1 MAGKPR
7 VAMNDRMSRS
17 FAARDISYL
26 IDGKREFTMKI
37 SPLRIR
43 KAAVLGA
50 GVMGAQIAAH
60 LANANVDVLLFDLP
74 GKDGKPNDIVDKAL
88 QNLGKLSPAPLAEK
102 SRLGAITPAN
112 YDQHL
117 ARLKD
122 CDLIIEAIAE
132 RMDWKRDL
140 YVKIAPY
147 VSENAVLSSN
157 TSGLSINALA
167 DAIPMQLRPRFC
179 GVHFF
184 NPPRYMHLVE
194 LIPCTGTDPTVL
206 DGLEAFLTTT
216 LGKGVVRAKD
226 TPNFIGNRIGV
237 FSILATMHH
246 TQQAGLGFDVVDAL
260 TGPAIGRPKSATYR
274 TADVVGLDTMAHVI
288 KTMADTLP
296 DDPWHRYFQAPMWLK
311 TLIDKGALG
320 AKTSAGFFRKVGKDI
335 QVLDLAKQDFRLADG
350 KASDEVA
357 AILAIK
363 NPAEKFGK
371 LRESSDPQAQFLW
384 AVFRDLFHYTAY
396 HLADIADTARDV
408 DFAIRWGYGWKL
420 GPFETW
426 QAAGWKQVANWINED
441 IQAGKAMSDAP
452 LPAWVLDGRDGV
464 HGADGSY
471 SPATGKALPRSAH
484 PVYVRQLF
492 PDPLLGERFD
502 QGNTVWENDGVRLW
516 TLGDDGVG
524 ILSFKTKMNT
534 VNDAVL
540 DGVQE
545 AVAIAERDL
554 KALVLWQT
562 GEPFSAGADLKG
574 AMGLLQA
581 GRFDDFERMV
591 DNFQR
596 TSMRLKHSLV
606 PTVAAVRGMCF
617 GGGCEF
623 QMHATR
629 TVAALESYIG
639 LVEAGVGLLPA
650 GGGLKELALRAAR
663 QFPNDAFE
671 GIKRV
676 FETIAMAKVAGSA
689 LEAQQFGLLRE
700 SDVVVYNSFE
710 LLYVAKQIALSLAE
724 AGHRPPLP
732 ARDITVAGDVGTASL
747 KALLANMLE
756 GRFISEHDHDIAARI
771 ADTLSGGNIERG
783 AQVDEQWLLD
793 LERKHFVELAKTE
806 KTQARIAHTMTTGK
820 PLRN

>member
-1 MAGKPR
+1 MTTPR
-7 VAMNDRMSRS
+7 LS
-17 FAARDISYL
+17 
-26 IDGKREFTMKI
+26 
-37 SPLRIR
+37 IR

-60 LANANVDVLLFDLP
+60 LANADVDVVLFDLP
-74 GKDGKPNDIVDKAL
+74 AKDGKPNAVVDKAIQGL
-88 QNLGKLSPAPLAEK
+88 AKLSPAPLAEPG
-102 SRLGAITPAN
+102 RLGAITAAN

-117 ARLKD
+117 DLLKD

-140 YVKIAPY
+140 YTKIAPY
-147 VSENAVLSSN
+147 VSENAVLASN
-157 TSGLSINALA
+157 TSGLSINGLA
-167 DAIPMQLRPRFC
+167 DAIPPILRPRFC

-194 LIPCTGTDPTVL
+194 LIPCTGTDPAVL
-206 DGLEAFLTTT
+206 DGLESFLTTA

-246 TQQAGLGFDVVDAL
+246 TQQSGLGFDVVDAL

-296 DDPWHRYFQAPMWLK
+296 EDPWHRYFQAPVWLK
-311 TLIDKGALG
+311 GLIDKGALG
-320 AKTSAGFFRKVGKDI
+320 AKTGAGFFRKIGKDI
-335 QVLDLAKQDFRLADG
+335 NVLDLGQQDYRLADG

-357 AILAIK
+357 AILAIRD
-363 NPAEKFGK
+363 PAEKFGK
-371 LRESSDPQAQFLW
+371 LRASTDPQAQFLW

-426 QAAGWKQVANWINED
+426 QAAGWKQVAAWIDED
-441 IQAGKAMSDAP
+441 IKSGKAMSDAP

-464 HGADGSY
+464 HGADGSF
-471 SPATGKALPRSAH
+471 SPTAGKALPRSTH
-484 PVYVRQLF
+484 PVYARQLF

-502 QGNTVWENDGVRLW
+502 QGTTVWENDGVRLW
-516 TLGDDGVG
+516 TLGDDGIG
-524 ILSFKTKMNT
+524 IVSFKTKMNT

-540 DGVQE
+540 DGLQE
-545 AVAIAERDL
+545 CVRIAEREL
-554 KALVLWQT
+554 KAMVLWQT

-574 AMGLLQA
+574 ALGLLQA
-581 GRFDDFERMV
+581 GRFDDFEKMV
-591 DNFQR
+591 DNFQK
-596 TSMRLKHSLV
+596 TSMALKHALV

-663 QFPNDAFE
+663 QFPADPFE

-676 FETIAMAKVAGSA
+676 FETVAMAKVAGSA
-689 LEAQQFGLLRE
+689 LEAKRFGLLRE
-700 SDVVVYNSFE
+700 SDVVVYNSHE
-710 LLYVAKQIALSLAE
+710 LLYVAKQVAAALAE

-732 ARDITVAGDVGTASL
+732 ARDITVAGDVGTATF
-747 KALLANMLE
+747 KAMLANMIA
-756 GRFISEHDHDIAARI
+756 GRFISEHDFDIATRI
-771 ADTLSGGNIERG
+771 ADTLCGGQIERG
-783 AQVDEQWLLD
+783 SQVDETWLLD
-793 LERKHFVELAKTE
+793 LERSHFVDLAKTE